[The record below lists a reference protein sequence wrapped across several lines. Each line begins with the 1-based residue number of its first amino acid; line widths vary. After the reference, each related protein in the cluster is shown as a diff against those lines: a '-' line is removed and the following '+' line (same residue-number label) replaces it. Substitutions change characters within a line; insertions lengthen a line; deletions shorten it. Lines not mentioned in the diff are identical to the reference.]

1 MKEFVVTFKTSQ
13 QISPDDW
20 AVFNPSMKVTETTTV
35 KEIADFFCKHVKG
48 EPVEVRLIE
57 LQQSVSTDR

>member
-20 AVFNPSMKVTETTTV
+20 EVFNPSMKVSEETTV
-35 KEIADFFCKHVKG
+35 KEIADFFYKHVKG
-48 EPVEVRLIE
+48 EAVEVKLIE
-57 LQQSVSTDR
+57 LQQSDSTDR

>member
-1 MKEFVVTFKTSQ
+1 MKEFVVTFKTSK

-20 AVFNPSMKVTETTTV
+20 GVFNPSMKVSEETTV

-48 EPVEVRLIE
+48 EAVEVKLIE
-57 LQQSVSTDR
+57 LQQSDSTDR

>member
-20 AVFNPSMKVTETTTV
+20 EVFNPSMKVSEETTV

-48 EPVEVRLIE
+48 EAVEVKLIE
-57 LQQSVSTDR
+57 LQQSDSTDR

>member
-1 MKEFVVTFKTSQ
+1 MKEFVVTFKTSH
-13 QISPDDW
+13 QISPNDW

-48 EPVEVRLIE
+48 EAVEVKLME
-57 LQQSVSTDR
+57 LQQSVSTDH